1 MDTDLA
7 MKLTEIVKEIGDTKY
22 EIMSEVSNCK
32 REVALVK
39 QKLTTHMKEV
49 EGIEV
54 KKQRVF
60 DKKTVIISLVIGL
73 VTVVAVFK

>member
-7 MKLTEIVKEIGDTKY
+7 MKLTEIVKEIGDTKF
-22 EIMSEVSNCK
+22 EIMDEVSNCK

-39 QKLTTHMKEV
+39 QKLTTHMKDV
-49 EGIEV
+49 EGVET
-54 KKQRVF
+54 KKARIF

-73 VTVVAVFK
+73 VAVVATFK